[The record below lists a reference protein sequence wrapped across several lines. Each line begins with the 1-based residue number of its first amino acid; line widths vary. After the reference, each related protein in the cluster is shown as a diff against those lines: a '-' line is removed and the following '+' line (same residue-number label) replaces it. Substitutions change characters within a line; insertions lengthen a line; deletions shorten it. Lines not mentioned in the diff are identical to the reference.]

1 MNLRI
6 EIPQIMGIIIGMIVV
21 KVFAPIL
28 FIISVVLVMMINY
41 IIDINKVDKKDK
53 CKKDKYKK
61 L

>member
-1 MNLRI
+1 MKLRI